1 MRDEDGNVVTTRLA
15 EEAVVDVTNLWE
27 GRYVRAVD
35 GGGGLDALFAEIA
48 GETGEELDE
57 QQITVFE
64 EQYQIFLALAVL
76 MLLVEGLVSERK
88 RSVHEWAGRFE

>member
-1 MRDEDGNVVTTRLA
+1 MVTTRLN
-15 EEAVVDVTNLWE
+15 EDEVRRVTERWQ
-27 GRYVRAVD
+27 GRYVRASD

-64 EQYQIFLALAVL
+64 EQYQIFLAFAVGV
-76 MLLVEGLVSERK
+76 LLLEGLVSERK
-88 RSVHEWAGRFE
+88 RRVHEWSGRFE